1 MAFTEQ
7 ERKRLLS
14 VKGVGVKVVQRLEEI
29 GIDCFAELA
38 TYDVEEITET
48 IASMMRNSC
57 WKNSPQAK
65 AAIKG
70 AIEKAKE
77 SYAYD

>member
-1 MAFTEQ
+1 MAFTEK
-7 ERKRLLS
+7 ERKMLLS

-29 GIDCFAELA
+29 GIDDFTELA
-38 TYDVEEITET
+38 TYEVEEITET

-70 AIEKAKE
+70 VIEKAKE
-77 SYAYD
+77 SYPSD